1 MNLTTTIA
9 DLLAGVQRPGTFYAT
24 GTLDI
29 HPPRLEVEG
38 LGPIALPLLS
48 VQAEQLVTLAEPAP
62 YGRGSDTLLD
72 PTVRRTWQLDGSR
85 VRLEGRRWEE
95 DLREIVARVRR
106 DLGVAGDIEAQL
118 YKLLVYDTGSFFVA
132 HRDTE
137 KAPGMFATLV
147 IILPCEFSGGE
158 LIVRHRDAEVRLDLR
173 RDEPSEV
180 AYAAFYADCRH
191 EVLPV
196 VSGYRLALTYN
207 LVRTGAG
214 NLPQPPDYAP
224 ERKQLVSQLR
234 TWRRSEDAEA
244 PLKLLYPLE
253 HAYTQA
259 ELGFERLKGADAAVA
274 RVLVD
279 AAREAD
285 CDLYLALVSIEESGW
300 AEVTGGHWRNPD
312 YEIGEVTDE
321 RRRIHDWRLPDGT
334 ATTMGDL
341 PFDEAE
347 ISPPGAFDDLEDV
360 EPNFQEA
367 TGNEGASF
375 ERFYQR
381 AALVLWPRAHRGQVL
396 AGGGLGVSLP
406 VLERLITEWEAGGSA
421 PDDPR
426 RTEALELAKGI
437 RDRWPSE
444 DWNRRQ
450 ASESGQGVALL
461 DAFRRLGDLEGAATF
476 IAEHCAQGAYGPADN
491 PSIVRILQ
499 ALPSDQAGD
508 LLSDLMRHNM
518 PQRPT
523 ACAELLARCSEGLD
537 PRSGTLTPAAQALIE
552 TLPKEHTASYSFA
565 APRVDPPTPELVVQT
580 LTALERLDPA
590 LAGQALAHLL
600 AYPSVYPVDE
610 ILLPAA
616 LILRA
621 VAPDAEAPSFA
632 ALHRHVLDHLDR
644 RIAEPLAPPADWQRE
659 NRITCTCPDCRE
671 LSAFLVSP
679 TVAVWRFKA
688 AQKPRD
694 HVARSVRYSGCD
706 LTLATD
712 QRGRPYT
719 LVCTKNQ
726 ASYEQRVR
734 QREQDLAHREALG

>member
-9 DLLAGVQRPGTFYAT
+9 DLLASVQRPGTFYAT

-38 LGPIALPLLS
+38 LGSIALPLLP
-48 VQAEQLVTLAEPAP
+48 VQAEQLVALAEPAP

-72 PTVRRTWQLDGSR
+72 TDVRRTWQLDASR
-85 VRLEGRRWEE
+85 VQLGGRRWEE
-95 DLREIVARVRR
+95 DLREIVARVRQ
-106 DLGVAGDIEAQL
+106 DLGVAGEIEAQL
-118 YKLLVYDTGSFFVA
+118 YKLLVYDTGSFFVT

-196 VSGYRLALTYN
+196 VAGYRLALTYN
-207 LVRTGAG
+207 LVRTGASDV
-214 NLPQPPDYAP
+214 PQPPDYTP
-224 ERKQLVSQLR
+224 EQQHLVSRLR
-234 TWRRSEDAEA
+234 AWGQGEEAEA

-274 RVLVD
+274 QVMVD

-300 AEVTGGHWRNPD
+300 AEETGGHWRNPD
-312 YEIGEVTDE
+312 YEIGEVTDGWK
-321 RRRIHDWRLPDGT
+321 RIHDWHLPDGT
-334 ATTMGDL
+334 ATTMGNL

-360 EPNFQEA
+360 EPNFHEA

-396 AGGGLGVSLP
+396 ASGGLDVSLP
-406 VLERLITEWEAGGSA
+406 VLERLTADWEAAGSA

-426 RTEALELAKGI
+426 HTEALELAKGI
-437 RDRWPSE
+437 SDHWPSE

-450 ASESGQGVALL
+450 ASKSGQGVALL
-461 DAFRRLGDLEGAATF
+461 NAFRRLGALEDATTF
-476 IAEHCAQGAYGPADN
+476 IAKHCAQGAYGPADN
-491 PSIVRILQ
+491 PAIVQILEQ
-499 ALPSDQAGD
+499 LPSSTASGLLKD
-508 LLSDLMRHNM
+508 LVQHNT
-518 PQRPT
+518 PLRPT
-523 ACAELLARCSEGLD
+523 ACAELLARCSASLD
-537 PRSGTLTPAAQALIE
+537 PKSGTLTPAAQALIAA
-552 TLPKEHTASYSFA
+552 LPTERTASYSFT
-565 APRVDPPTPELVVQT
+565 APQVEPPTPELVAHA
-580 LTALERLDPA
+580 LTALERIDSD

-600 AYPSVYPVDE
+600 AYPSVYPVDA

-621 VAPDAEAPSFA
+621 AAPGEEAPAFA
-632 ALHRHVLDHLDR
+632 ALRRHVLDHLDQ

-659 NRITCTCPDCRE
+659 ARISCTCADCRK
-671 LSAFLVSP
+671 LTAFLVSP
-679 TVAVWRFKA
+679 TEAVWQFKA
-688 AQKPRD
+688 AQQARD
-694 HVARSVRYSGCD
+694 HVTNSVRYSGSD
-706 LTLATD
+706 LNLTTD

-719 LVCTKNQ
+719 LVATKNQ
-726 ASYEQRVR
+726 ASYERRVI
-734 QREQDLAHREALG
+734 QREQDLAHREALA